1 MILAAGLMTAWGALV
16 GAAAS
21 FFYARGMAYPLPV
34 SVLLA
39 VRGFCLAGAAS
50 AAAPSSG
57 SPSPSFCW
65 SS

>member
-1 MILAAGLMTAWGALV
+1 MILAVALMTVWGALV

-50 AAAPSSG
+50 AAVMAIALFSKG
-57 SPSPSFCW
+57 
-65 SS
+65 